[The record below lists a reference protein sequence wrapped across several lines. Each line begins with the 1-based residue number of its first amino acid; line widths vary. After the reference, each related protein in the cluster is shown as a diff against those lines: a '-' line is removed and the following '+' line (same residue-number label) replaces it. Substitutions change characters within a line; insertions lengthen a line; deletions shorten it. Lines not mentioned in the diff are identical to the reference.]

1 MCKAELQIQYLECR
15 LKRLRRVLGE
25 AKDTKIGGWRVC
37 GNPGRGGPFYRR
49 PTGEADLFSCLHT
62 FMILRAIKV

>member
-1 MCKAELQIQYLECR
+1 MCRAELQIQYLECR

-25 AKDTKIGGWRVC
+25 ARDTKIGGWRVWKS
-37 GNPGRGGPFYRR
+37 GERWAILQTANGR
-49 PTGEADLFSCLHT
+49 EADLFSCLHT